1 MELYNYTGAE
11 DRQYFIKTLDKI
23 ARPVLEALSKG
34 RLHATMPVEQRAG
47 CHCESS
53 THLEAFAR
61 TLTGIAPWL
70 RLGSDNTPEGAL
82 RSEYIEMALAAI
94 DAATDPASPDYM
106 NYTVGAQPIVDAA
119 FLAHALLRAPD
130 VLLDPLP
137 TRVKENLTRA
147 FMLTRE
153 GRKPY
158 FCNWLLFSAM
168 IEAVLHRMEK
178 QWDRMRVDYALRQHE
193 AWYVG
198 DGAYSD
204 GPDFHFDF
212 YNSFV
217 IQPMLLDIL
226 AELGDEYG
234 EWAAMRSPALKRA
247 KRYGAVLE
255 RMIAPDGSF
264 PPLGRSIA
272 YRCGA
277 FHLLAQL
284 ALSHNLPDCIKPAQ
298 VRCALAAVMRRTL
311 TDDSFTPD
319 GWLCI
324 GLCAHQP
331 SLGESY
337 ISTGSLY
344 LASVALLPLGL
355 PDSDPF
361 WRNPPE
367 LWTQA
372 RVWSGIDC
380 TADKSI

>member
-1 MELYNYTGAE
+1 
-11 DRQYFIKTLDKI
+11 
-23 ARPVLEALSKG
+23 
-34 RLHATMPVEQRAG
+34 
-47 CHCESS
+47 
-53 THLEAFAR
+53 
-61 TLTGIAPWL
+61 
-70 RLGSDNTPEGAL
+70 
-82 RSEYIEMALAAI
+82 
-94 DAATDPASPDYM
+94 
-106 NYTVGAQPIVDAA
+106 
-119 FLAHALLRAPD
+119 
-130 VLLDPLP
+130 
-137 TRVKENLTRA
+137 
-147 FMLTRE
+147 MLTRE